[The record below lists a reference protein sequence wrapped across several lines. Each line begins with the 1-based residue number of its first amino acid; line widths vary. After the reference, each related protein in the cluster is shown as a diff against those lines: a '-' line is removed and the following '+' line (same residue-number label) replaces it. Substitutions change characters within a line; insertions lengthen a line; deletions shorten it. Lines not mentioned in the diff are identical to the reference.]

1 MKGPPVAALTAWAS
15 EKLGRDVRLD
25 LIPGGGSRTS
35 FVVRASDGGKYIL
48 RLDNGDGPLSG
59 TGFTLERE
67 HRVISALGDAGPR
80 VPGIIAYSAAHNAM
94 LMEFVDG
101 ATHYQATPDAER
113 QARIQ
118 HDLMRQVAKL
128 HALRPDEIGLPD
140 FAALGTVRYAVES
153 DLATL
158 AEMYDRP
165 ATPKDPV
172 IDFAL
177 HWLAGHIPDP
187 DERACLV
194 HGDIGPGNF
203 LFDEDG
209 RVTALLDWEV
219 VHMGHPLEDVAAILC
234 RSLGA
239 PFGDAL
245 DHIRNYE
252 EVRGVAIDRRSL
264 DAMAILVLTRWY
276 VGLNLGLSHPSINQ
290 NLAVILS
297 FRQSVAYTL
306 ACMLAK
312 VHGIDVPPLERGT
325 EQPVDGAVPL
335 HDFIVH
341 GLEAVIGPT
350 LSDPYL
356 VERAKGLATLARY
369 LRDLDAIG
377 AERLAREEQ
386 AAIEALL
393 GACFADREAAI
404 GAICRAARTMP
415 GGNQA
420 VRLVDC
426 LLALATRRQ
435 RIWADAMGEMAYR
448 RMDY

>member
-1 MKGPPVAALTAWAS
+1 MKGPPIAALTAWVS
-15 EKLGRDVRLD
+15 KILGKDVRLD

-35 FVVRASDGGKYIL
+35 FIVRTPDSLKYIL

-67 HRVISALGDAGPR
+67 HRVISALGATGPR
-80 VPGIIAYSAAHNAM
+80 VPGVIAYSPMHNAM

-101 ATHYQATPDAER
+101 ATHYQASPGTER
-113 QARIQ
+113 QQRIQ
-118 HDLMRQVAKL
+118 RDLMHQIAKL
-128 HALRPDEIGLPD
+128 HALRPIEIGLAD
-140 FAALGTVRYAVES
+140 FAALKSVRCAVES
-153 DLATL
+153 DLAVL
-158 AEMYDRP
+158 KGMYDRP
-165 ATPKDPV
+165 GTPKDPI

-177 HWLAGHIPDP
+177 HWLAHHIPDP
-187 DERACLV
+187 DSPACLV

-203 LFDEDG
+203 LFDEEG

-252 EVRGVAIDRRSL
+252 DVRGAAIDRRSL
-264 DAMAILVLTRWY
+264 DTMVILVLTRWY

-325 EQPVDGAVPL
+325 YQAAEGTIPL

-341 GLEAVIGPT
+341 GLEAVIGPA

-356 VERAKGLATLARY
+356 VERAKGLATLSRY
-369 LRDLDAIG
+369 LRDLDAVG

-386 AAIEALL
+386 AAIETLF
-393 GACFADREAAI
+393 GARFPNIDMATEAA
-404 GAICRAARTMP
+404 CQAARTMP
-415 GGNQA
+415 HGNQA
-420 VRLVDC
+420 VRFVDC
-426 LLALATRRQ
+426 LLGIATRRQ
-435 RIWADAMGEMAYR
+435 HIWADAMGEMAYR

>member
-1 MKGPPVAALTAWAS
+1 MTNPPIAALTAWAS
-15 EKLGRDVRLD
+15 ETLGKDARLD

-35 FVVRASDGGKYIL
+35 FVVRTPDGEKCIL

-67 HRVISALGDAGPR
+67 HRVIGALGDAGPR
-80 VPGIIAYSAAHNAM
+80 VPGILAYSAAHNAM
-94 LMEFVDG
+94 LMTFVDG
-101 ATHYQATPDAER
+101 ATHYQVTPDAER
-113 QARIQ
+113 QACIQ
-118 HDLMRQVAKL
+118 RDLMHQIAKL

-140 FAALGTVRYAVES
+140 FAALGTVRCAVES
-153 DLATL
+153 DLGTL
-158 AEMYDRP
+158 AQMYDRP
-165 ATPKDPV
+165 ATPKDPL

-177 HWLAGHIPDP
+177 RWLAQHIPDP
-187 DERACLV
+187 DGRACLV

-203 LFDEDG
+203 LFDEQG
-209 RVTALLDWEV
+209 HVTALLDWEV

-252 EVRGVAIDRRSL
+252 AVRGASVDRRAL
-264 DAMAILVLTRWY
+264 DAMVILVLTRWY
-276 VGLNLGLSHPSINQ
+276 VGLNLGLSHPSTNQ

-312 VHGIDVPPLERGT
+312 AHGIDAPPLECEVGHRAA
-325 EQPVDGAVPL
+325 GAIPI
-335 HDFIVH
+335 HDFVVH
-341 GLEAVIGPT
+341 DLENAIGPA

-356 VERAKGLATLARY
+356 IERTKGLATLARY
-369 LRDLDAIG
+369 LRDLDAVG
-377 AERLAREEQ
+377 VERLAREEQ
-386 AAIEALL
+386 AALEAVL
-393 GACFADREAAI
+393 GVSCLDIDAATQ
-404 GAICRAARTMP
+404 AACRAARTMS
-415 GGNQA
+415 NDSEA
-420 VRLVDC
+420 VRFMAC

-435 RIWADAMGEMAYR
+435 CIWANAMGEMAYR
-448 RMDY
+448 RIEY

>member
-1 MKGPPVAALTAWAS
+1 MKGPPIAALTAWAS
-15 EKLGRDVRLD
+15 QTLGSDVRLD

-35 FVVRASDGGKYIL
+35 FVVRASDARKYIL

-59 TGFTLERE
+59 TRFTLERE

-101 ATHYQATPDAER
+101 ATHYQATPDPER
-113 QARIQ
+113 QAHIQ
-118 HDLMRQVAKL
+118 RDLMRQIAKL
-128 HALRPDEIGLPD
+128 HALRPDEIGLSD
-140 FAALGTVRYAVES
+140 FAAFGTIRSALEH

-158 AEMYDRP
+158 AEMYGRP

-177 HWLAGHIPDP
+177 HWLADHIPDP
-187 DERACLV
+187 EGRACLV

-203 LFDEDG
+203 LFDEEG

-239 PFGDAL
+239 PFGTAL
-245 DHIRNYE
+245 DHVRNYE
-252 EVRGVAIDRRSL
+252 DVRGGAIDRRSL
-264 DAMAILVLTRWY
+264 DAMVILVLTRWY

-312 VHGIDVPPLERGT
+312 VHGIDVLPLRRGT
-325 EQPVDGAVPL
+325 ERTADGGIPL

-356 VERAKGLATLARY
+356 VERAKGLAALARY
-369 LRDLDAIG
+369 LRDLDAVG
-377 AERLAREEQ
+377 TERLAREERE
-386 AAIEALL
+386 AIEVLL
-393 GACFADREAAI
+393 GARFPDRETAIDAA
-404 GAICRAARTMP
+404 CQAARTMR
-415 GGNQA
+415 GNEA
-420 VRLVDC
+420 VGLVNC
-426 LLALATRRQ
+426 MLAFATRRQ